1 MKEKVMDIL
10 MDLRPD
16 VDFEN
21 GKKLIGDGILE
32 SFDIMS
38 LVAELEDEFDVKIK
52 PKDLVAE
59 NFNSVDDMVAMLAFA
74 EKYPLGIEMGRYL
87 AAPCGTYA
95 SRVMDIKNNSDT
107 NYIICDGGIHHL
119 KYHGQTMAM
128 QVPEMEVLNTSAET
142 KPYCICGSLCTVA
155 DVLVRE
161 VELPIVSRNDVILFH
176 RCGAYSVTE
185 GSALFL
191 SRKMPEVYLYNE
203 VTGLEKMR
211 SFVDAADINR
221 KE

>member
-1 MKEKVMDIL
+1 
-10 MDLRPD
+10 
-16 VDFEN
+16 
-21 GKKLIGDGILE
+21 
-32 SFDIMS
+32 
-38 LVAELEDEFDVKIK
+38 
-52 PKDLVAE
+52 
-59 NFNSVDDMVAMLAFA
+59 
-74 EKYPLGIEMGRYL
+74 MGRYL